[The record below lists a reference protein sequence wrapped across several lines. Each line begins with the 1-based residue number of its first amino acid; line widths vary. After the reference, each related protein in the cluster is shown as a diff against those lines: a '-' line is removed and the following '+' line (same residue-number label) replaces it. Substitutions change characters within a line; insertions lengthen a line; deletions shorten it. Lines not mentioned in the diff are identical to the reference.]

1 MRLPEARFARGERS
15 ALEILDGRLVCS
27 ERRLLVKFA
36 LGLSGVVAVAVSVG
50 GWSHDAAAQR
60 PLTPPLAMSSLSGGD
75 LFRFYCASCHGY
87 EGKGDG
93 PAASSLKKQ
102 PPDLSGI
109 AARHGGHFPSE
120 ELRRFVAGDD
130 RLVAAHGSREM
141 PVWGPIFQSLEP
153 RDPLTRIRIEN
164 VVAFIESMQK
174 P

>member
-1 MRLPEARFARGERS
+1 MRLLFGA
-15 ALEILDGRLVCS
+15 I
-27 ERRLLVKFA
+27 
-36 LGLSGVVAVAVSVG
+36 GLMAAAVSVAA
-50 GWSHDAAAQR
+50 WSQDAAAQR
-60 PLTPPLAMSSLSGGD
+60 PLTPPLATSSLSGGD
-75 LFRFYCASCHGY
+75 LFRFYCATCHGY

-93 PAASSLKKQ
+93 PVVSSLKKP
-102 PPDLSGI
+102 PPDLRAI

-130 RLVAAHGSREM
+130 RPIAAHGSREM

-164 VVAFIESMQK
+164 VVAFIESLQK